1 MNVTKKQIE
10 GFLKGKR
17 IAVAGVSRNP
27 KKFGYQTFK
36 NLSKLGYTIVPVNPN
51 TDMIDDVKCYRHI
64 ADLPS
69 DIESILIMTG
79 KENSNAI
86 LRESIQK
93 GIKNIWVQQM
103 SDTIDTLKIAEEYQK
118 EIIFK
123 KCIFMF
129 AEPVKGAHKFHRNL
143 KRLFN
148 LLPK

>member
-1 MNVTKKQIE
+1 MKVSKEQIE
-10 GFLKGKR
+10 DFLKGKR

-36 NLSKLGYTIVPVNPN
+36 SLSELGYNIVPVNPN
-51 TDMIDDVKCYRHI
+51 TDKIDQTKCYRNI
-64 ADLPS
+64 TDLPS

-79 KENSNAI
+79 KENSNQI

-103 SDTIDTLKIAEEYQK
+103 SDTRETLKIAEEYQK

-129 AEPVKGAHKFHRNL
+129 TEPVSGMHKFHRNL